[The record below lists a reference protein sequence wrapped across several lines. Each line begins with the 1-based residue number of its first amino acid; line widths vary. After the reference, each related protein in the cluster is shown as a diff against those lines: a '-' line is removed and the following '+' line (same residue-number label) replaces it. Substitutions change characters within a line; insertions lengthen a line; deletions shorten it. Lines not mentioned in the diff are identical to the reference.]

1 LSKATGEGLMQRIPL
16 VDAKPDMALASDLF
30 NDQQMLLLKKGVVLN
45 TKNIKMLKSWGVA
58 LIEIESEL
66 DLPVERPESDR
77 IVQRSAVEA
86 RMKKKFCQWD
96 QSEVMHEI
104 RRVATEIIMHRFHRQ
119 DVKDAD

>member
-77 IVQRSAVEA
+77 IVQRLAVEA

>member
-1 LSKATGEGLMQRIPL
+1 MQRIPL

-86 RMKKKFCQWD
+86 RMKKKFGQWD